1 MDLSSTQSV
10 DVSVLEQLR
19 DIVGTDM
26 CLMLLD
32 NFIEHTT
39 QQHQLFTELYMA
51 RDFEQLRRKIHKF
64 RGECLQIGAVAL
76 GQVCRELE
84 QHTINK
90 QSTAIVECL
99 DKLKHEVNYTIKLL
113 QQAKNDV

>member
-1 MDLSSTQSV
+1 MNLSTTQSV

-32 NFIEHTT
+32 NFIEHAA
-39 QQHQLFTELYMA
+39 QQHQLFTELYIA

-64 RGECLQIGAVAL
+64 RGECLQIGAMAL
-76 GQVCRELE
+76 GQLCRELE
-84 QHTINK
+84 QHSINK
-90 QSTAIVECL
+90 QAPAIIECL
-99 DKLKHEVNYTIKLL
+99 DRLKHEVSYTTKLL